1 MLQICSTARTHPVIA
16 NHGCQPEL
24 ESSEALNDGIRG
36 SVPGDF
42 HRDGHFVTTM
52 SGGQHPKSLA
62 PLFMAGHGQIH
73 DHDLPTSM
81 DRKPPAGQGGQRI
94 VSYHSARA
102 QRPPAIS
109 TAQQHPT
116 GRADFAAPPKLHR
129 IQARPVP
136 R

>member
-1 MLQICSTARTHPVIA
+1 MASVEVYRAISTAMVTSLPL
-16 NHGCQPEL
+16 CQAA
-24 ESSEALNDGIRG
+24 STR
-36 SVPGDF
+36 
-42 HRDGHFVTTM
+42 
-52 SGGQHPKSLA
+52 KLA
-62 PLFMAGHGQIH
+62 PLFMSGLGQTH

-116 GRADFAAPPKLHR
+116 GRAEFAAPPKLHR